1 MHKDIATLLN
11 VKITLVAKVASQEV
25 MNIEKRFRNSILL
38 SDVNTTNVEH
48 DVPELSI
55 IGNLGVHTITHWAI
69 LRFNYVCMVER
80 HCDSQWHTCMYRKMQ
95 GYSLCTVK
103 HWEI

>member
-25 MNIEKRFRNSILL
+25 KNIEQRFRSGILF
-38 SDVNTTNVEH
+38 SDVNARNVEH

-55 IGNLGVHTITHWAI
+55 I
-69 LRFNYVCMVER
+69 
-80 HCDSQWHTCMYRKMQ
+80 
-95 GYSLCTVK
+95 
-103 HWEI
+103 

>member
-25 MNIEKRFRNSILL
+25 MNIEQGFRSSILF
-38 SDVNTTNVEH
+38 SDVNTRNVEH

-55 IGNLGVHTITHWAI
+55 IGNLGVYDWVI
-69 LRFNYVCMVER
+69 LRLTLY
-80 HCDSQWHTCMYRKMQ
+80 HTHQ
-95 GYSLCTVK
+95 VHTSST
-103 HWEI
+103 

>member
-25 MNIEKRFRNSILL
+25 MNTEQRFRSSILF
-38 SDVNTTNVEH
+38 SDVNTRNVEH

-55 IGNLGVHTITHWAI
+55 IGNLGVYDYTLGNFA
-69 LRFNYVCMVER
+69 F
-80 HCDSQWHTCMYRKMQ
+80 
-95 GYSLCTVK
+95 
-103 HWEI
+103 

>member
-1 MHKDIATLLN
+1 MLQILHKDIATLLN

-25 MNIEKRFRNSILL
+25 MNIEKRFRSSFLF

-55 IGNLGVHTITHWAI
+55 IGNLGVYDYTLGNFA
-69 LRFNYVCMVER
+69 F
-80 HCDSQWHTCMYRKMQ
+80 
-95 GYSLCTVK
+95 
-103 HWEI
+103 

>member
-25 MNIEKRFRNSILL
+25 MNIEQRFRSSILF
-38 SDVNTTNVEH
+38 SDVNTRNVEH

-55 IGNLGVHTITHWAI
+55 IGNLGVYDYTLGNFAFQLCMHGRAP
-69 LRFNYVCMVER
+69 LRLPVAHV
-80 HCDSQWHTCMYRKMQ
+80 H
-95 GYSLCTVK
+95 V
-103 HWEI
+103 

>member
-11 VKITLVAKVASQEV
+11 VKITLVANVASQEV
-25 MNIEKRFRNSILL
+25 MDIEKRFRSSILL

-55 IGNLGVHTITHWAI
+55 IGNLGVYDYTLGKFA
-69 LRFNYVCMVER
+69 F
-80 HCDSQWHTCMYRKMQ
+80 
-95 GYSLCTVK
+95 
-103 HWEI
+103 